1 MSGLILTY
9 HSIEDGRGPL
19 FVSPD
24 LFERHIEAILESG
37 SVVLTVA
44 QLAALLR
51 DGRLPE
57 RAVAI
62 TFDDGFQSVAHNA
75 APLLIERGLTA
86 TVFCVAGRL
95 GADNGWPSQPSHIPR
110 RALASAGE
118 LADLARSGLEIGAH
132 GFDHSPIVEDDT
144 DLLHR
149 EVVDARAALED
160 AVEAVVSTFACPYG
174 ATASPAATALVAR
187 TYDAACTTRLATL
200 GENDD
205 VYGLPRIDAHY
216 VRRPALLRRALA
228 GELGTYLCAR
238 SLGARAR
245 RLVHDDFTGARR

>member
-160 AVEAVVSTFACPYG
+160 AVGTSVVAFAFPYG
-174 ATASPAATALVAR
+174 VRAAPSAGALVAR
-187 TYDAACTTRLATL
+187 TYEAACTARLAPVRATDYVL
-200 GENDD
+200 S
-205 VYGLPRIDAHY
+205 LPRVDAHY
-216 VRRPALLRRALA
+216 VRQPALLRRALSGDLRA
-228 GELGTYLCAR
+228 YLGVRA
-238 SLGARAR
+238 LGSRAR
-245 RLVHDDFTGARR
+245 RSLQPDFAKAHR